1 MLFKTRLQNKAFI
14 CTCSLLALCLFAGV
28 APAQNAQKS
37 DGKDEDILISLKG
50 KSQFQQSPQDVAIAK
65 LLLEFKRGGGS
76 EAAAAKFFRDLAG
89 RGAGMREV
97 NGVKTKL
104 REAGVAD
111 AFLGASYEAGGT
123 AVEKALLTYR
133 RQVTLDGIRH
143 VVKEFAGRS
152 SRNSVFLAEI
162 GKWPHQAADAL
173 TFSGDI
179 DFSFVSNDTQL
190 TFAMKQAYDAYIQ
203 SRTGLTAG
211 QIDSVATAHGKA
223 TLDVYIGDHGR
234 MYAEDQMRGGQ
245 LREIDLASGQVRETG
260 IPGSQAIERMALEAG
275 AQSARGSVSASKYAA
290 EPGLSLEMVR
300 HFNHD
305 IVQSNV
311 FDPVDS
317 VLKASKYLDRSN
329 GAAAGSGAGGDKTA
343 EFARSVSAA
352 AQSSDWKT
360 MARLFK
366 AHFGDAFTFEQA
378 SEGGRMVAKVKA
390 NAEAV
395 NGYFETCNRLMWAN
409 AEAGFKVRFD
419 EMEQKIKDLE
429 AKKAANPED
438 PAVQQEA
445 DRLRQELVKLTD
457 MVESEIVA
465 ITKDAKLALP
475 EGFKA
480 LHEQFK
486 AMVKDFNAR
495 FGTRGIT
502 AEELKEKKFVE
513 ELIKSRQ
520 KSSLHIA
527 AAYVMD
533 KAVTG
538 AEKANNILDYLD
550 DRLLGELRGS
560 NQDFDGFVSEF
571 KETRAAAAKDPKG
584 APSMFRGLKSRA
596 TSGIQKVNVALN
608 ETIQSSS
615 AGRAGVKLMLVT
627 GLVDET
633 RAYYEAYNREGW
645 GAMAT
650 EFFRRRVPGG
660 SAVEQIVMENYMM
673 AGWEVVK
680 TLVPPLAMGEAAVSI
695 GKYVLYD
702 YPVQFYWSEQLG
714 VFVDNL
720 YAGAKFKLIGVETYE
735 SAKVGDWRL
744 VSVKYGGQTISME
757 SFIKYK
763 KEQIQTMQAELK
775 KPRSARD
782 MSRNSHYGLT
792 DRYDIDRLLRNTIA
806 ATDPVLQFVDEMM
819 KHPSVGP
826 KLASHL
832 GDVYKARWEEAKLG
846 FVLTTIKQLEERKAA
861 DDALARGQLPELF
874 AELRKLVTDL
884 KIADLVEKNMDAE
897 LDTSN
902 LKALMGWLWNSKR
915 DLFSEGNMENDM
927 TKGAAIVLRYLEAYR
942 LVYDTRK
949 EAEELLGHSPASDHG
964 RRFLTGPGFLA
975 GKSEPDKESATRW
988 YQFVLKTRAHSQKQ
1002 LLEIKGE
1009 CMATPALDS
1018 AFDRDTLQ
1026 ALAWQQSW
1034 QGVWLTLYKQQT
1046 GAGGDS
1052 EAYTREHN
1060 ANAAGLLKGYRE
1072 QILKQGCAAVSIMG
1086 PDKVK
1091 LGEAVVLKAEVKLPV
1106 VPKTPPVYRFQW
1118 SDVRSGMR
1126 FADATDTFKPK
1137 TTNAGDYQVK
1147 VEVFRASN
1155 GAWER
1160 IGEAAHKLAVELTQ
1174 VSIKGPVSAVP
1185 GEKVSFEAVTS
1196 LAAAQ
1201 STLRYAWRYVGSANI
1216 LGSAQ
1221 SLSWTVATTGK
1232 YNLNVIVYQEVD
1244 RKSVKLGEATHT
1256 LVVEMPRLSV
1266 YIDGPNRSTVG
1277 QNLTYWAKVSAA
1289 AKGSPQ
1295 YTYTWSLSG
1304 SKLAGNA
1311 SAVSLAPAS
1320 RGKHTVKVEV
1330 FQAVA
1335 GKWQKAAEASYPLD
1349 VQEAYATCTISTAR
1363 DRIKVGE
1370 STTLNGIISETNL
1383 METSQLYFAWQI
1395 DGRAA
1400 GTGNSISPVG
1410 SKPGTHTVTLEVWMN
1425 QKPRPIRLAA
1435 TSRAVFVEAKPEDKK
1450 VVAAKPPG
1458 QTTAKKTDTPKP
1470 VRSWSQLNDKERQ
1483 GVLDC
1488 LCRCNSSATS
1498 SVAVSYDP
1506 KPSDGSP
1513 HCANMANGPCIN
1525 QGFGCWRH
1533 VPEGGGKCAQEC
1545 YGKYSVTGAP
1555 DSMLKA
1561 GKDSASNDKKKA
1573 EEQTRQFN
1581 ECVKG
1586 SKDQLEGAQ
1595 KELARVGQKDAPSYF
1610 RCGPIGTNWQMI
1622 PSSACCDPFRRDSDK
1637 NMAAAAA
1644 ALQRCGWNEEIQKRQ
1659 SDAGK
1664 KTEECKKKYPEAKP

>member
-1 MLFKTRLQNKAFI
+1 MQSRTRLEKMILA
-14 CTCSLLALCLFAGV
+14 CACSLLALCLMAGA
-28 APAQNAQKS
+28 APAQVAQR
-37 DGKDEDILISLKG
+37 GNEKDDDIHVRLEGLRLT
-50 KSQFQQSPQDVAIAK
+50 PPDVAVAK
-65 LLLEFKRGGGS
+65 LLLEFKRSGGGDD
-76 EAAAAKFFRDLAG
+76 AAARFFRDLAG
-89 RGAGMREV
+89 RGAGMRDV
-97 NGVKTKL
+97 IGVKTKL
-104 REAGVAD
+104 REAGVAES
-111 AFLGASYEAGGT
+111 FLGAPYGAGGT
-123 AVEKALLTYR
+123 PVEKALLSYR

-143 VVKEFAGRS
+143 VVREFAGRS

-162 GKWPHQAADAL
+162 GKWPHQAAEAL

-179 DFSFVSNDTQL
+179 DFSFVSNDTKL
-190 TFAMKQAYDAYIQ
+190 TYAMKQAYDQYIQ
-203 SRTGLTAG
+203 GRTGLTAG
-211 QIDSVATAHGKA
+211 QIDSVSTAHGKA
-223 TLDVYIGDHGR
+223 TLDVYIGEHGR

-245 LREIDLASGQVRETG
+245 LKEIDLASGQVREGG

-275 AQSARGSVSASKYAA
+275 AQSARGSVATSKYAA

-305 IVQSNV
+305 IVQAQV

-329 GAAAGSGAGGDKTA
+329 RGGTSETGGDKAT
-343 EFARSVSAA
+343 EFARAVTAA

-366 AHFGDAFTFEQA
+366 AHFGDSFTWEQA
-378 SEGGRMVAKVKA
+378 SDGGRMAARVKA

-409 AEAGFKVRFD
+409 AEAGFKLRID

-429 AKKAANPED
+429 SRKAANPED

-457 MVESEIVA
+457 MVESEIA
-465 ITKDAKLALP
+465 ALTKDAHLALP
-475 EGFKA
+475 EGFKS
-480 LHEQFK
+480 LNEQLK

-495 FGTRGIT
+495 FGLRGLSPD
-502 AEELKEKKFVE
+502 ELREKKFVE
-513 ELIKSRQ
+513 ELIRSRQ

-533 KAVTG
+533 KTVAG

-560 NQDFDGFVSEF
+560 NKDFDSFVN
-571 KETRAAAAKDPKG
+571 ETKQARTAAARDPKN
-584 APSMFRGLKSRA
+584 ASSILKGIKSSA
-596 TSGIQKVNVALN
+596 ASGIQSVNQALN
-608 ETIQSSS
+608 DTIQASS

-645 GAMAT
+645 GALAT

-660 SAVEQIVMENYMM
+660 SALEQLVMENYMM

-702 YPVQFYWSEQLG
+702 YPVQFYWNEQLG

-744 VSVKYGGQTISME
+744 VSVKYSGQTISLE

-763 KEQIQTMQAELK
+763 KEQIAAMQAELK

-782 MSRNSHYGLT
+782 MSRSSHYGLT
-792 DRYDIDRLLRNTIA
+792 DRHDIDRLLRNTIA
-806 ATDPVLQFVDEMM
+806 ATDPALQFVDELM

-832 GDVYKARWEEAKLG
+832 GDVYKTRWEEAKLG
-846 FVLTTIKQLEERKAA
+846 FILTTIKQLEDRKAA

-884 KIADLVEKNMDAE
+884 QIAELVEKNMDAE
-897 LDTSN
+897 LDTNN

-915 DLFSEGNMENDM
+915 DLFSEGNMESDM

-942 LVYDTRK
+942 IVYDTRK
-949 EAEELLGHSPASDHG
+949 ETEELLGRSPASDHG
-964 RRFLTGPGFLA
+964 RRILTGNAFLA
-975 GKSEPDKESATRW
+975 GKIEADKESATRW
-988 YQFVLKTRAHSQKQ
+988 YQFVLKTRAHAQKQ

-1009 CMATPALDS
+1009 CMATPSLDS

-1026 ALAWQQSW
+1026 ALAWQQVW
-1034 QGVWLTLYKQQT
+1034 QGVWSSAFKKDP
-1046 GAGGDS
+1046 AGGGDVV
-1052 EAYTREHN
+1052 AYAKEHN
-1060 ANAAGLLKGYRE
+1060 TQAAALLKGYRE
-1072 QILKQGCAAVSIMG
+1072 QILKQGCAAVSITG

-1137 TTNAGDYQVK
+1137 TTTAGDYQVK
-1147 VEVFRASN
+1147 VEVFKANN

-1160 IGEAAHKLAVELTQ
+1160 IGEAVHKLAVELAQ
-1174 VSIKGPVSAVP
+1174 VSIKGPATAVP

-1196 LAAAQ
+1196 LGAAAQ

-1216 LGSAQ
+1216 LGAAQ
-1221 SLSWTVATTGK
+1221 SLAWTVATTGK

-1256 LVVEMPRLSV
+1256 LVVELPSVAV
-1266 YIDGPNRSTVG
+1266 YIDGPKRSTVG
-1277 QNLTYWAKVSAA
+1277 QNLTYRAKVSSA

-1295 YTYTWSLSG
+1295 YTYTWTLNG
-1304 SKLAGNA
+1304 SRLAGNA
-1311 SAVSLAPAS
+1311 NLVSLAPAA
-1320 RGKHTVKVEV
+1320 RGGYTVRVEV

-1349 VQEAYATCTISTAR
+1349 VQEPYAACTISTAR

-1383 METSQLYFAWQI
+1383 MDTSQLYFAWQI

-1410 SKPGTHTVTLEVWMN
+1410 SRPGTHTVTLEVWLN
-1425 QKPRPIRLAA
+1425 QKPRPVRLAA

-1450 VVAAKPPG
+1450 VVAAKPPS
-1458 QTTAKKTDTPKP
+1458 QTTVKKTDAPKP
-1470 VRSWSQLNDKERQ
+1470 VRSWAQLNEKERQ

-1498 SVAVSYDP
+1498 SVAVSYNP
-1506 KPSDGSP
+1506 KASDASP
-1513 HCANMANGPCIN
+1513 HCAKMSNGPCIN

-1533 VPEGGGKCAQEC
+1533 VPDGASKCAQEC

-1561 GKDSASNDKKKA
+1561 EKDSGAKETTNV
-1573 EEQTRQFN
+1573 EEKTRQFN

-1586 SKDQLEGAQ
+1586 SKDQLEGAR
-1595 KELARVGQKDAPSYF
+1595 KELARVGQKDAPMFF

-1622 PSSACCDPFRRDSDK
+1622 PSNTCCDPFRRDSDK
-1637 NMAAAAA
+1637 NMEAAAA

-1659 SDAGK
+1659 SALVK
-1664 KTEECKKKYPEAKP
+1664 KSRKPQGRC

>member
-1 MLFKTRLQNKAFI
+1 MRFRTGFAKKVIA
-14 CTCSLLALCLFAGV
+14 CSCILLALCLVAG
-28 APAQNAQKS
+28 AAKAQVPQKS
-37 DGKDEDILISLKG
+37 DGKDGDILVRLEG
-50 KSQFQQSPQDVAIAK
+50 LRLTSPDVAIAK
-65 LLLEFKRGGGS
+65 QLLEFKRSGGGD
-76 EAAAAKFFRDLAG
+76 AAAAKFFRDLSG

-97 NGVKTKL
+97 IGVKTKL
-104 REAGVAD
+104 REGGMAES
-111 AFLGASYEAGGT
+111 FLGASYEAGGSP
-123 AVEKALLTYR
+123 VEKALLSYR
-133 RQVTLDGIRH
+133 RQVTLDGIQH

-152 SRNSVFLAEI
+152 SRNSIFLAEI
-162 GKWPHQAADAL
+162 GKWPHQSAEAL

-190 TFAMKQAYDAYIQ
+190 TFAMKQAYDAYIL

-211 QIDSVATAHGKA
+211 QIDSVSTAHGKA
-223 TLDVYIGDHGR
+223 TLDVYIGEHGR

-245 LREIDLASGQVRETG
+245 LKEIDLAGGQVREAG

-275 AQSARGSVSASKYAA
+275 AQSARGSVSTSKYAA

-305 IVQSNV
+305 IVQPKI

-329 GAAAGSGAGGDKTA
+329 SAVAEAGGGQTS
-343 EFARSVSAA
+343 EFARSVTKAA
-352 AQSSDWKT
+352 ESSDWKT

-366 AHFGDAFTFEQA
+366 AQFGDAFTFEQS
-378 SEGGRMVAKVKA
+378 SEGGRIEAKVKA
-390 NAEAV
+390 NADTV
-395 NGYFETCNRLMWAN
+395 NGYFESCNRLMWAN
-409 AEAGFKVRFD
+409 AEAGFKLRISEV
-419 EMEQKIKDLE
+419 EQKIRDLE
-429 AKKAANPED
+429 VKKGASPDD

-445 DRLRQELVKLTD
+445 DKLRQEMVKLTD
-457 MVESEIVA
+457 MVESEVA
-465 ITKDAKLALP
+465 ALTKDAHLEP
-475 EGFKA
+475 SEGFKT
-480 LHEQFK
+480 LHEQFT
-486 AMVKDFNAR
+486 AMVKEFNAR
-495 FGTRGIT
+495 FGQRGIT
-502 AEELKEKKFVE
+502 PEELKEKKFVE
-513 ELIKSRQ
+513 ELIKSKQ

-533 KAVTG
+533 KAVAG
-538 AEKANNILDYLD
+538 AERANNILDYLD

-571 KETRAAAAKDPKG
+571 KETRAAAARDPKG
-584 APSMFRGLKSRA
+584 ASSMFGGLKSRA
-596 TSGIQKVNVALN
+596 VSGIQKVNAALN

-615 AGRAGVKLMLVT
+615 AGRAGVKLMLIT
-627 GLVDET
+627 GLADET
-633 RAYYEAYNREGW
+633 RAYYEAFNREGW
-645 GAMAT
+645 GGMAT

-680 TLVPPLAMGEAAVSI
+680 TLVPPLGMGEAAIYI

-702 YPVQFYWSEQLG
+702 YPVQFYWSEQLS
-714 VFVDNL
+714 VFVDGL
-720 YAGAKFKLIGVETYE
+720 YAGAKFKLIGVESYE
-735 SAKVGDWRL
+735 SAKVGVWRL
-744 VSVKYGGQTISME
+744 VAVKYGGQTISME

-763 KEQIQTMQAELK
+763 KEQIDAMQAELK

-782 MSRNSHYGLT
+782 LSRSSHYGLT

-806 ATDPVLQFVDEMM
+806 ATDPVLQFVNEMM
-819 KHPSVGP
+819 QHPSVGP

-832 GDVYKARWEEAKLG
+832 GDVYKTRWEEAKLG
-846 FVLTTIKQLEERKAA
+846 FVLTTIKQLEDRKAA

-874 AELRKLVTDL
+874 AELKKLATDL
-884 KIADLVEKNMDAE
+884 QIAELVEKNMDAE
-897 LDTSN
+897 LNTSN
-902 LKALMGWLWNSKR
+902 LKALMGWLWNNKR
-915 DLFSEGNMENDM
+915 DLFSEGEMESDM
-927 TKGAAIVLRYLEAYR
+927 TRGAEIVLRYLEAYR
-942 LVYDTRK
+942 IVYDTRK
-949 EAEELLGHSPASDHG
+949 ETEELMGRSPASDHG
-964 RRFLTGPGFLA
+964 RRILTGQGFLL
-975 GKSEPDKESATRW
+975 GKIEEDKESAIRW
-988 YQFVLKTRAHSQKQ
+988 YQFVQKTRAHAEKQ
-1002 LLEIKGE
+1002 LLEVKGE
-1009 CMATPALDS
+1009 CMAIPALDS
-1018 AFDRDTLQ
+1018 SFDRDTLQ

-1034 QGVWLTLYKQQT
+1034 QGAWLALYKKET
-1046 GAGGDS
+1046 SGDS
-1052 EAYTREHN
+1052 AAYAKEHN
-1060 ANAAGLLKGYRE
+1060 ATAAELLKRYRE
-1072 QILKQGCAAVSIMG
+1072 QILKQGCAAVSITG

-1091 LGEAVVLKAEVKLPV
+1091 LGDAVVLKAEVKLPV
-1106 VPKTPPVYRFQW
+1106 VLKTPPVYRFQW

-1137 TTNAGDYQVK
+1137 TTTAGDYQVK
-1147 VEVFRASN
+1147 VEVFRAKD

-1160 IGEAAHKLAVELTQ
+1160 IGESVHKLAVELAQ
-1174 VSIKGPVSAVP
+1174 VLIKGPISAVP

-1216 LGSAQ
+1216 LGTAQ
-1221 SLSWTVATTGK
+1221 SLSWPVATTGK
-1232 YNLNVIVYQEVD
+1232 YILNVVVYQEVD

-1256 LVVEMPRLSV
+1256 LVVELPSVSV

-1277 QNLTYWAKVSAA
+1277 QTLTYRAKVSAA
-1289 AKGSPQ
+1289 VKGNPQ

-1304 SKLAGNA
+1304 SQLAGNA

-1320 RGKHTVKVEV
+1320 RGKHIVRVEV

-1349 VQEAYATCTISTAR
+1349 VQEPYAYCTISTAR

-1450 VVAAKPPG
+1450 VVAAKPSSQP
-1458 QTTAKKTDTPKP
+1458 TAKKADTPKP
-1470 VRSWSQLNDKERQ
+1470 VRNWSQLNDKERQ

-1533 VPEGGGKCAQEC
+1533 VPEGGSKCAQEC

-1555 DSMLKA
+1555 DSVLNA
-1561 GKDSASNDKKKA
+1561 GKENTSNDKKKTEDQA
-1573 EEQTRQFN
+1573 RQFN

-1586 SKDQLEGAQ
+1586 EKDRVESAQ
-1595 KELARVGQKDAPSYF
+1595 KDLARVGQKDAPMFF

-1622 PSSACCDPFRRDSDK
+1622 PSSACCDPFRRDSEK
-1637 NMAAAAA
+1637 NMEAAAA
-1644 ALQRCGWNEEIQKRQ
+1644 ALQRCGWNEEIKKRQ
-1659 SDAGK
+1659 ADLVK
-1664 KTEECKKKYPEAKP
+1664 KTEECRKKYPEARP